1 MIRMVTAMLRV
12 PLWTCLD
19 MLLAS
24 GMSRASPDAHDLA
37 ATRRSLLHSK
47 SVSAYSGRDD
57 GGHRHLRFWA
67 VAGMRRTLL
76 GHSYGQTQYRKG
88 MLDLGRV
95 HFFALLFTEVDF
107 DPLWTGP
114 VFLRHFPFRA
124 SQAGVEGFLFTFLV
138 VYGAVQLARSLIWA
152 ARTRKPK

>member
-1 MIRMVTAMLRV
+1 MTTVVIVIFAFGLSLACAARYLDIPTARHSIEREC
-12 PLWTCLD
+12 WI
-19 MLLAS
+19 LA
-24 GMSRASPDAHDLA
+24 GCI
-37 ATRRSLLHSK
+37 
-47 SVSAYSGRDD
+47 
-57 GGHRHLRFWA
+57 
-67 VAGMRRTLL
+67 
-76 GHSYGQTQYRKG
+76 
-88 MLDLGRV
+88 
-95 HFFALLFTEVDF
+95 FFALLFTEVDF